1 VGCPGFSEQAEKNPV
16 ASNVAALGVRAGAV
30 PNSCGRRAEDG
41 HVRLLPSHRDRTDG
55 EPTAI
60 SQGATSL
67 DLAVE
72 RDSSGHAGFE
82 QAFVTYRGPIYG
94 YVRRMVS
101 DDADA
106 EDLTV
111 TVFEKAL
118 KAWDRRPPE
127 HELRPWLFRIATNA
141 CLDELR
147 RRKRIQWSPWETF
160 IGLFHPSQVA
170 PDNPERDVLRKEKGE
185 LVRAALDKLSPR
197 YRAALVMRE
206 CQGLSHDEIG
216 EALGTTRDGAKMT
229 LFRAR
234 EQMRAVYLQIGG
246 EAPQGGR
253 WSPARDPEDGS
264 TARKP
269 R

>member
-1 VGCPGFSEQAEKNPV
+1 MV
-16 ASNVAALGVRAGAV
+16 SNAATMRGPRYGVRGNGA
-30 PNSCGRRAEDG
+30 
-41 HVRLLPSHRDRTDG
+41 
-55 EPTAI
+55 TATK
-60 SQGATSL
+60 GATSL
-67 DLAVE
+67 DLAAE
-72 RDSSGHAGFE
+72 RDSSRHAGFE
-82 QAFVTYRGPIYG
+82 EAYLTHKGPIYG

-101 DDADA
+101 DETDA

-111 TVFEKAL
+111 VVFEKAL
-118 KAWDRRPPE
+118 KAWERRPPTE
-127 HELRPWLFRIATNA
+127 ELRPWLFRIATNA

-147 RRKRIQWSPWETF
+147 RRKRIRFSPWETF

-170 PDNPERDVLRKEKGE
+170 PDNPEREVIRMEKGD

-197 YRAALVMRE
+197 YRAALMMRE

-234 EQMRAVYLQIGG
+234 EQMRGVYLAMGG
-246 EAPQGGR
+246 EAPEGGR
-253 WSPARDPEDGS
+253 WSPARGGGDGQSKSEDTS
-264 TARKP
+264 ARNP